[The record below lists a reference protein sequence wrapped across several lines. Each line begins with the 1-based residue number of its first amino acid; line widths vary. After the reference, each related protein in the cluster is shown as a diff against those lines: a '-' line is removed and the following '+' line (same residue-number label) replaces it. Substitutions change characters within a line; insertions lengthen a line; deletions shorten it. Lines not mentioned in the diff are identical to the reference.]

1 MSTEQLLVDGNLFNT
16 YLQNFFIPGQD
27 LGAFLSIYY
36 KGKQVVDLWDG
47 WFDESKAKPY
57 GSDTLQI
64 PFSTTKGLVAAVVAL
79 CVQRGATAISELAI
93 FNDNRYHQ
101 AEIPGVNGI
110 TNARSVARLYASLID
125 DLDNGKQKRLLNE
138 EIMKKATTSNTPD
151 NEIDRIRGYS
161 NSFAMGFQT
170 SDDDLKIFASGTFG
184 HEGAGGSIVFAAPDK
199 SLAFAY
205 TVNQYGVKKNRQEI
219 SPRTQ
224 AIIKHIA

>member
-1 MSTEQLLVDGNLFNT
+1 MGCKMMLN
-16 YLQNFFIPGQD
+16 
-27 LGAFLSIYY
+27 Y
-36 KGKQVVDLWDG
+36 K
-47 WFDESKAKPY
+47 
-57 GSDTLQI
+57 
-64 PFSTTKGLVAAVVAL
+64 
-79 CVQRGATAISELAI
+79 GATAISELAI

-170 SDDDLKIFASGTFG
+170 SDDDLKTFGSGTFG

-224 AIIKHIA
+224 AIIKHIARLIDDNHIR